1 MNLHREFVKLS
12 FDIFKMKN
20 RLISLLL
27 EIFEKE
33 IYLEHGCADIFEYGF
48 KYAKLS
54 RETVEKALRTLKH
67 VEDKP
72 FLKQAIAKCGI
83 HKVAL
88 VATIATP
95 ETDKVF
101 AEHVA
106 NMSKPALFEFAK
118 EVRFGLKQGKI
129 NGENMEIGENLF
141 GQNLGNQHFDASV
154 NQYRK
159 PCRAASNNLKIE
171 LDHEMQ
177 ILFFQLKH
185 RLQKEQKRDFSNK
198 EALRLMLGK
207 LAQKEVIKS
216 ELAKTKTSLLVQK
229 GVPGNGTAGGQKVAE
244 ESAKGTIQQEV
255 GSAENLK
262 NQLENKAI
270 NEDPKDEQPILQE
283 AVSRYVPAKQ
293 KREILH
299 KYQNHC
305 AYPNCAKPAEN
316 IHHRRP
322 FAQSQSHETII
333 PLCKNHHEF
342 AHNGIVG
349 GQDQEPK
356 DWRLTVNSQKSRVDE
371 LYLAYRR

>member
-12 FDIFKMKN
+12 FDIIKMKN

-33 IYLEHGCADIFEYGF
+33 IYKGHGCATIFEYGF

-88 VATIATP
+88 VATIAAP

-118 EVRFGLKQGKI
+118 EVRQAQKEGLMRGNDDKD
-129 NGENMEIGENLF
+129 NGELFELGEANL
-141 GQNLGNQHFDASV
+141 Q
-154 NQYRK
+154 
-159 PCRAASNNLKIE
+159 PCRAASTNLKIE
-171 LDHEMQ
+171 LGHEMQ
-177 ILFFQLKH
+177 ILFFQLKQK
-185 RLQKEQKRDFSNK
+185 LQKEQKRDFSNK
-198 EALRLMLGK
+198 EALKLMLKK
-207 LAQKEVIKS
+207 LAEKEVVVNSGMSKNEVTKS
-216 ELAKTKTSLLVQK
+216 ELAKTETSILVQK
-229 GVPGNGTAGGQKVAE
+229 GVPGNGNINVQSVAR
-244 ESAKGTIQQEV
+244 ESRKGDVVLE
-255 GSAENLK
+255 AENAK
-262 NQLENKAI
+262 NVGNIENIENRRVSEKQK
-270 NEDPKDEQPILQE
+270 E
-283 AVSRYVPAKQ
+283 VSRYIPAKQ
-293 KREILH
+293 KREILL

-316 IHHRRP
+316 IHHRSP

-333 PLCKNHHEF
+333 PLCEIHHEF
-342 AHNGIVG
+342 AHNGVID
-349 GQDQEPK
+349 GQISEPEE
-356 DWRLTVNSQKSRVDE
+356 WRFSLNSQKSRVDE
-371 LYLAYRR
+371 LYLAHRS